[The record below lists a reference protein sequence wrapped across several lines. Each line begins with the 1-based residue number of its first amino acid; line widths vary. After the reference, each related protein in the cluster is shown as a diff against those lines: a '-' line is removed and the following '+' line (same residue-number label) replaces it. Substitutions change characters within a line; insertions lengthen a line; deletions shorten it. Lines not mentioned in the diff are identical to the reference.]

1 MTGVEMILAALAA
14 GAGAGVSDSAK
25 ALVVDA
31 YADLRAVLRQR
42 LAGRNRAVEALDG
55 VEVASGEW
63 RLELGAALAEANAD
77 RDEEVLA
84 AARAIL
90 SAADPGGSG
99 ASRYVADLREAR
111 GVQLGDHNVQHNSFS

>member
-31 YADLRAVLRQR
+31 YADLRDVLRQR

-63 RLELGAALAEANAD
+63 RTELGAALAEANAD
-77 RDEEVLA
+77 RDEEVLS

-90 SAADPGGSG
+90 SSADPRELGV
-99 ASRYVADLREAR
+99 SRYMADLREAR
-111 GVQLGDHNVQHNSFS
+111 GVQLGDHNVQHNSFN